1 MFLTALKTEQKP
13 HFLNLAQN
21 MVSADGILKDDELAM
36 MDQYKREMYVP
47 MTEKEANCTA
57 ERSIEL
63 FAAAPVTVQ
72 KQVVFELVALAYA
85 DKEYAAE
92 EEQLLRKIIAGF
104 GLDVD
109 FLKDCLTYVEEL
121 TAMYRRIEKL
131 VDLISD

>member
-72 KQVVFELVALAYA
+72 KQVVALAYA